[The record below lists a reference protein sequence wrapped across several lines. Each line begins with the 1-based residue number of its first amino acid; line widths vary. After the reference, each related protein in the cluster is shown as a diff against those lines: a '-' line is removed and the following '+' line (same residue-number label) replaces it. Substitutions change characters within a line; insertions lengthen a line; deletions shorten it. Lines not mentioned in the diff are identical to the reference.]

1 MSLIARHLVPI
12 KKPYNILCPWFIV
25 KKYENAVRREGK
37 NMSGLKLGA
46 AVAVCAAFC
55 GATVLPAV
63 RPASE
68 PAPQTQ
74 ASLANDP
81 KLIEDLVYANRILF
95 QQEVL
100 DGFGHVSVR
109 SDKNPTHFLLSRSM
123 APALVTSNDIL
134 EYDSNGEPVDA
145 RGRNSYVERY
155 IHAAIYRVRPD
166 VKAIVHSH
174 SPDIIPYSVT
184 GTILRPVYHVSAF
197 LRLGA
202 PIFDSHEG
210 FGDTDMLIRD
220 NKLGNALAKALGNS
234 GIALIRGH
242 GFVAV
247 AESTPIV
254 VYRAIYTQWNA
265 RVQAEGMKLGT
276 IQYLTPGD
284 AEKAQAIV
292 EATVGRPWE
301 LWKSQVGKIE

>member
-1 MSLIARHLVPI
+1 MRRSRIG
-12 KKPYNILCPWFIV
+12 IL
-25 KKYENAVRREGK
+25 
-37 NMSGLKLGA
+37 
-46 AVAVCAAFC
+46 VAVCAAFSL
-55 GATVLPAV
+55 AIVHPAA
-63 RPASE
+63 RPS
-68 PAPQTQ
+68 PQPVPQGSAP
-74 ASLANDP
+74 LANDP
-81 KLIEDLVYANRILF
+81 KLIEDLVYANRILY

-109 SDKNPTHFLLSRSM
+109 SDKDPSHFLMSRSM
-123 APALVTSNDIL
+123 APALVTSNDIM
-134 EYDSNGEPVDA
+134 EYDKDGEPVDA

-220 NKLGNALAKALGNS
+220 NKLGDGLAKVLGNS
-234 GIALIRGH
+234 GVALIRGH

-247 AESTPIV
+247 GDSTPIV
-254 VYRAIYTQWNA
+254 VYRSIYTQMNA

-276 IQYLTPGD
+276 IKYLTPGE
-284 AEKAQAIV
+284 AVKAQAIV

-301 LWKSQVGKIE
+301 LWKSQVGKMQ

>member
-1 MSLIARHLVPI
+1 M
-12 KKPYNILCPWFIV
+12 FIV
-25 KKYENAVRREGK
+25 KYGSNLPCGGR
-37 NMSGLKLGA
+37 NMSGFRIGA
-46 AVAVCAAFC
+46 IAAICAALF
-55 GATVLPAV
+55 GAMVLPAA
-63 RPASE
+63 R
-68 PAPQTQ
+68 PAPQAT

-81 KLIEDLVYANRILF
+81 KMIEDLVYANRILY
-95 QQEVL
+95 QQAVL

-109 SDKNPTHFLLSRSM
+109 SDKDPSHFLMARSM
-123 APALVTSNDIL
+123 APALVTSNDIM
-134 EYDSNGEPVDA
+134 EYDKSGEPVDA

-202 PIFDSHEG
+202 PIFDTQQD

-220 NKLGNALAKALGNS
+220 NKLGDALAKVLGNS

-247 AESTPIV
+247 ADSTPVV
-254 VYRAIYTQWNA
+254 VYRAIYTQLNA
-265 RVQAEGMKLGT
+265 RVQMDGMKLGT
-276 IQYLTPGD
+276 IKYLTPGE
-284 AEKAQAIV
+284 AVKAQAIV

>member
-1 MSLIARHLVPI
+1 M
-12 KKPYNILCPWFIV
+12 W
-25 KKYENAVRREGK
+25 
-37 NMSGLKLGA
+37 GLRIGLLA
-46 AVAVCAAFC
+46 AFCAAFC
-55 GATVLPAV
+55 VVIVLPPA
-63 RPASE
+63 RPSPMPAAQA
-68 PAPQTQ
+68 APQAQ

-81 KLIEDLVYANRILF
+81 HLIEDLVYANRILY
-95 QQEVL
+95 QQQVL

-109 SDKNPTHFLLSRSM
+109 SDKDPSHFLMSRSM
-123 APALVTSNDIL
+123 APALVTSNDIM
-134 EYDSNGEPVDA
+134 EYGSDGEPVDA

-184 GTILRPVYHVSAF
+184 GTTLLHVYHVTAF

-202 PIFDSHEG
+202 PIFDSHDG

-220 NKLGNALAKALGNS
+220 NKLGDGLAKVLGNS
-234 GIALIRGH
+234 GVALIRGH
-242 GFVAV
+242 GFVTV
-247 AESTPIV
+247 ANSTPIV
-254 VYRAIYTQWNA
+254 VYRAIYTQLNA
-265 RVQAEGMKLGT
+265 RVQMEGMKLGK
-276 IQYLTPGD
+276 IKYLTPGE

-301 LWKSQVGKIE
+301 LWKTQVGKIE